1 MCSSYPH
8 PACQEL
14 EALIAGCDF
23 QRTRSFGPG
32 GQHRN
37 KVESAVVVTHKATGI
52 SGQASERRSQ
62 HENRRKAIAR
72 LRLNLA
78 IGTRTEPGKLV
89 NISPSSLWKSRCRG
103 GRIGISSEHD
113 DFPAILTEGLD
124 QLYANE
130 WDAARAAKSLACT
143 TSQLIKL
150 LKKEP
155 AAFELVNRERAKR
168 TLKKY
173 R

>member
-14 EALIAGCDF
+14 ASLIAGCDF

-78 IGTRTEPGKLV
+78 IGTRTEPEKLV

-124 QLYANE
+124 QLYAND

-150 LKKEP
+150 IKKEP